1 MAMSMPMKLRRSQ
14 ARLARLEQIASDRRL
29 SAAQQRALN
38 HLAHSQR
45 AALRLRV
52 MALGYHGMRAP
63 RH

>member
-1 MAMSMPMKLRRSQ
+1 MSMPMKLRRSQ
-14 ARLARLEQIASDRRL
+14 ARLARLEQIARDRRL

-38 HLAHSQR
+38 HLTYSQR

-52 MALGYHGMRAP
+52 MALGYHGMRAT